1 MNKIKIVSTGIWLVV
16 LCAVTAP
23 RAWVSL
29 TMPSATA
36 YVRATGMPV
45 EWEWLDAAQTASFF
59 EGDPSWRN
67 RGGGYL
73 TDQNASRTVA
83 PVFISIV
90 GKWVH
95 DAWLAAVICT
105 WFVWCVCVWAI
116 VKLTRESGWIGST
129 VNGLTAA
136 GTASVVLSAT
146 ATGFLGNVG
155 DIDAHVFGY
164 AAVAVGLLL
173 FIVCIARPLHPPGLG
188 RVSPTLVG
196 FAIFIL
202 DGTLQLGAPLVGFA
216 SGLLLWRG
224 VWLPQAD
231 RRHEFLRFGKSLV
244 VFVGLAVVWVVI
256 ARTGSD
262 GVFDV
267 HNEAFSRSREALTDP
282 AGLLLTF
289 PFKAVG
295 VLRIALDLFRWW
307 LVAAAFVGW
316 FAASGETKVWTLG
329 WIGLIVFATVLTRY
343 TASTVYLMFPAVYVL
358 ASICAGLIAD
368 RIVPLLPMRVAD
380 DRGKFFAVAVGVS
393 AVSFIPAVTQLS
405 FLWGDYTMPAVWW
418 PGP

>member
-1 MNKIKIVSTGIWLVV
+1 
-16 LCAVTAP
+16 
-23 RAWVSL
+23 
-29 TMPSATA
+29 
-36 YVRATGMPV
+36 
-45 EWEWLDAAQTASFF
+45 
-59 EGDPSWRN
+59 
-67 RGGGYL
+67 
-73 TDQNASRTVA
+73 
-83 PVFISIV
+83 
-90 GKWVH
+90 
-95 DAWLAAVICT
+95 
-105 WFVWCVCVWAI
+105 
-116 VKLTRESGWIGST
+116 
-129 VNGLTAA
+129 
-136 GTASVVLSAT
+136 
-146 ATGFLGNVG
+146 
-155 DIDAHVFGY
+155 VFGY
-164 AAVAVGLLL
+164 AAVVVGLLL

-188 RVSPTLVG
+188 RVSPALVG

-380 DRGKFFAVAVGVS
+380 GRGEFFAVAVGVS

>member
-1 MNKIKIVSTGIWLVV
+1 MSIKKIGIISIWLAF

-45 EWEWLDAAQTASFF
+45 EWEWLDAAQTALFF

-67 RGGGYL
+67 RGGGHL

-83 PVFISIV
+83 PVFVSIV

-105 WFVWCVCVWAI
+105 YFVWCACTWAI
-116 VKLTRESGWIGST
+116 VKLTRDSGWVGAT
-129 VNGLTAA
+129 VSGQTAA
-136 GTASVVLSAT
+136 GTASVVLSTT

-164 AAVAVGLLL
+164 AGVALGLLL
-173 FIVCIARPLHPPGLG
+173 FMLCVARPLHSPGLG
-188 RVSPTLVG
+188 RVPPTLVG

-231 RRHEFLRFGKSLV
+231 RRQEFVRFGESLV
-244 VFVGLAVVWVVI
+244 VFGGLAVLWLVI
-256 ARTGSD
+256 ARIGSD

-267 HNEAFSRSREALTDP
+267 HNEAFSRAREALTDP
-282 AGLLLTF
+282 TGLLFTF

-295 VLRIALDLFRWW
+295 VLWIALDLFRWW
-307 LVAAAFVGW
+307 LVAAAVVGW
-316 FAASGETKVWTLG
+316 LAASAETKVWTLG
-329 WIGLIVFATVLTRY
+329 WIGLVVLATVLTRY
-343 TASTVYLMFPAVYVL
+343 TASTVYVMFPAVYVL

-380 DRGKFFAVAVGVS
+380 GRGEFLAVAVGVS
-393 AVSFIPAVTQLS
+393 SVSIVPAVTQLS